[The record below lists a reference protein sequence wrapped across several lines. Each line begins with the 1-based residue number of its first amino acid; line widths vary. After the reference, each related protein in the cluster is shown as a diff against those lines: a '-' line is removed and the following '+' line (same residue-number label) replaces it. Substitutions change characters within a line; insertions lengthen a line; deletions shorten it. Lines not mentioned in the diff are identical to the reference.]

1 MENAQ
6 LRAQLSETKQKL
18 ESEVRARENRDSKV
32 LLETQEVLTMRE
44 REKSL
49 KADLLRLQAEVEKEK
64 QRAKEA
70 VENASMEG
78 QQVTSLE
85 LRVSTQRSRIAEL
98 EGSLVLVQD
107 ATNKLRKEGLVVQ
120 EKNAELSRELE
131 TRDDENRQLM
141 TRLASSENKL
151 VEADRRVE
159 ALATLQSQRWMEF
172 TKMADNIKEL
182 STNML
187 SQSKL
192 NTRKAAIRADLDEEL
207 E

>member
-1 MENAQ
+1 MQAKVEKVLMENAQ

-18 ESEVRARENRDSKV
+18 ESEVGLCGSQYHKNKSGKLSWYLSQVRARENRDSKV

-49 KADLLRLQAEVEKEK
+49 KADLLRVQAEVEKEK

-107 ATNKLRKEGLVVQ
+107 ATNKLRKEGLVLQ
-120 EKNAELSRELE
+120 EKNAELSREV
-131 TRDDENRQLM
+131 RR
-141 TRLASSENKL
+141 RLAHL
-151 VEADRRVE
+151 
-159 ALATLQSQRWMEF
+159 LL
-172 TKMADNIKEL
+172 KEDKV
-182 STNML
+182 SC
-187 SQSKL
+187 Q
-192 NTRKAAIRADLDEEL
+192 
-207 E
+207 